1 MTDAPTPES
10 PSIWDDFIDIWTSPT
25 ALFARRADGKWGH
38 AMIFF
43 VVLGAILFF
52 GTRGATAPIFEA
64 EMARGMAASSQQLT
78 PEQLEAGRSVA
89 RVMTPIMV
97 VIGGPIL
104 LLLLALGVW
113 LATKLMGGAISFAQ
127 GLTIACFAEFP
138 RLVEAVSTAVQAM
151 LMEESALTGRY
162 SVSLGVGRFFDP
174 DTAHAALLALV
185 GRIDIFT
192 LWITVLVTIGIK
204 VVGKRSTDQAVMA
217 GAIVWLLGALPT
229 VVPALFQG

>member
-25 ALFARRADGKWGH
+25 AVFARRSDGKFAH
-38 AMIFF
+38 AMVFF
-43 VVLGAILFF
+43 IALGAVLFF

-64 EMARGMAASSQQLT
+64 EIARGMAASSQQMT

-97 VIGGPIL
+97 VIGSPIL
-104 LLLLALGVW
+104 LLMVGLAIWLGSRI
-113 LATKLMGGAISFAQ
+113 MGGAISYAQ

-151 LMEESALTGRY
+151 LMDESALKGRY
-162 SVSLGVGRFFDP
+162 SVSLGVARFFDP
-174 DTAHAALLALV
+174 DAANAAMLALV

-192 LWITVLVTIGIK
+192 LWITVLVMIGVK
-204 VVGKRSTDQAVMA
+204 VVGKRSTEQAVMA
-217 GAIVWLLGALPT
+217 GTIVWLLGALPT